1 LWQVLEGDLMAEEV
15 IEHPQGFTAQ
25 DDQGF
30 ADGSP
35 LMAVVGESLCEA
47 TGIAFEG
54 GGDEVEDVA
63 EQGVA
68 PFGEATAAGEA
79 AGWVEGDVEA
89 GIGDEGFAV
98 GEAVEGA
105 GEGEEEGGQAGS
117 DARDGPEEAPGLG
130 VMRADGL
137 LQGGEAA
144 GAQGLQESPAI
155 QEELEGLGP
164 DGVVEA
170 EGSPGQRLEGLQVQA
185 VAGWE
190 EGVKILERGL
200 GDGVGGGEVA
210 EQGAQGF
217 GEAGV
222 GALQLGKEE
231 VEELADLVLG
241 AGQLLGQMLVE
252 MGQGAEGGVILEGG
266 GEGLDGER
274 LAEEEGDGAGIE
286 AVGFGAA
293 AGAGAGEVPDLEGG
307 EAVEGDVGPVQA

>member
-1 LWQVLEGDLMAEEV
+1 
-15 IEHPQGFTAQ
+15 
-25 DDQGF
+25 
-30 ADGSP
+30 
-35 LMAVVGESLCEA
+35 MAVVGESLGEA
-47 TGIAFEG
+47 TGVAFEG
-54 GGDEVEDVA
+54 GGDEVEDVT

-68 PFGEATAAGEA
+68 AFGEATAAGQA

-98 GEAVEGA
+98 GEAVQGA
-105 GEGEEEGGQAGS
+105 DKGEEKGGQAGS

-130 VMRADGL
+130 VMRADSL

-170 EGSPGQRLEGLQVQA
+170 EGSPGQSREGLQVQA

-190 EGVKILERGL
+190 GLLEVLAGGL

-210 EQGAQGF
+210 KQGAQGF

-222 GALQLGKEE
+222 GPLQLREE
-231 VEELADLVLG
+231 EMQELTDLVRG
-241 AGQLLGQMLVE
+241 AGPLRGPMRVE
-252 MGQGAEGGVILEGG
+252 MGQGAQGGVILEGS

-274 LAEEEGDGAGIE
+274 LAEEEGDGAGIQ

-307 EAVEGDVGPVQA
+307 EAVEGDVRPVQA

>member
-30 ADGSP
+30 ADGSS
-35 LMAVVGESLCEA
+35 LMAVVGESLSEA

-117 DARDGPEEAPGLG
+117 DARDGLEEAPGLG
-130 VMRADGL
+130 VMLADSL

-185 VAGWE
+185 VAG
-190 EGVKILERGL
+190 
-200 GDGVGGGEVA
+200 VGGGREDP
-210 EQGAQGF
+210 
-217 GEAGV
+217 GEGP
-222 GALQLGKEE
+222 GRWRGRRGSG
-231 VEELADLVLG
+231 G
-241 AGQLLGQMLVE
+241 AGCAGLWGS
-252 MGQGAEGGVILEGG
+252 GRRRAPARGRGSGGAGGPGSG
-266 GEGLDGER
+266 CGSAPGPDAGR
-274 LAEEEGDGAGIE
+274 DGARARRG
-286 AVGFGAA
+286 V
-293 AGAGAGEVPDLEGG
+293 
-307 EAVEGDVGPVQA
+307 

>member
-1 LWQVLEGDLMAEEV
+1 MAEEV

-35 LMAVVGESLCEA
+35 LMAVVGESLSEA

-130 VMRADGL
+130 VMLADSL
-137 LQGGEAA
+137 LQGGE
-144 GAQGLQESPAI
+144 
-155 QEELEGLGP
+155 
-164 DGVVEA
+164 
-170 EGSPGQRLEGLQVQA
+170 
-185 VAGWE
+185 WE

-222 GALQLGKEE
+222 GALQLGEEE
-231 VEELADLVLG
+231 VEERADLVLG
-241 AGQLLGQMLVE
+241 AGQLLGQMRVE
-252 MGQGAEGGVILEGG
+252 MGQGAEGGCDPGG
-266 GEGLDGER
+266 GR
-274 LAEEEGDGAGIE
+274 
-286 AVGFGAA
+286 
-293 AGAGAGEVPDLEGG
+293 GG
-307 EAVEGDVGPVQA
+307 PGR

>member
-1 LWQVLEGDLMAEEV
+1 
-15 IEHPQGFTAQ
+15 
-25 DDQGF
+25 
-30 ADGSP
+30 
-35 LMAVVGESLCEA
+35 MAVVGESLGEA
-47 TGIAFEG
+47 TGVAFEG
-54 GGDEVEDVA
+54 RGDEVEDVA

-68 PFGEATAAGEA
+68 PFGEATAAGQA
-79 AGWVEGDVEA
+79 AGLVEGDVEA

-105 GEGEEEGGQAGS
+105 GEGEEESGQAGP
-117 DARDGPEEAPGLG
+117 DTWDGQEEAPGLG
-130 VMRADGL
+130 MMGAGGL
-137 LQGGEAA
+137 LQGGQAA
-144 GAQGLQESPAI
+144 GPQGLQEGPAL

-170 EGSPGQRLEGLQVQA
+170 EGSPGQSREGLQVQA

-190 EGVKILERGL
+190 GLLEVLAGGL

-210 EQGAQGF
+210 QEGAQGF

-222 GALQLGKEE
+222 GPLQLREE
-231 VEELADLVLG
+231 EMQELTDLVRG
-241 AGQLLGQMLVE
+241 AGPLRGPMRVE
-252 MGQGAEGGVILEGG
+252 MGQGAQGGVILEGS

-274 LAEEEGDGAGIE
+274 LAEEEGDGAGIQ

-307 EAVEGDVGPVQA
+307 EAVEGDVRPVQA

>member
-1 LWQVLEGDLMAEEV
+1 MAEEV

-35 LMAVVGESLCEA
+35 LMAVVGESLSEA

-130 VMRADGL
+130 VMLADSL
-137 LQGGEAA
+137 LQGGE
-144 GAQGLQESPAI
+144 
-155 QEELEGLGP
+155 
-164 DGVVEA
+164 
-170 EGSPGQRLEGLQVQA
+170 
-185 VAGWE
+185 WE

-222 GALQLGKEE
+222 GALQLGEEE
-231 VEELADLVLG
+231 VEERADLVLG
-241 AGQLLGQMLVE
+241 AGQLLGPMRVE
-252 MGQGAEGGVILEGG
+252 MGQGAEGGCDPGG
-266 GEGLDGER
+266 GR
-274 LAEEEGDGAGIE
+274 
-286 AVGFGAA
+286 
-293 AGAGAGEVPDLEGG
+293 GG
-307 EAVEGDVGPVQA
+307 PGR